1 MCSSHSTTD
10 SQNLDTFSKN
20 VFPKWFL
27 GSVIIV
33 MALLLANVLF
43 GGYLRG
49 HLSTVDAT
57 EAMMSTFQRVY
68 SAEALRG
75 KGAIT
80 HEALMDS
87 LQKEIVEYEKV
98 RNQILQRDIDQLNG
112 YITFW
117 LSVIC
122 AICTILP
129 IVMTIQANINIQKT
143 KEEMM
148 RQMSSETAKWKGEAG
163 DLHKKI
169 HDGVQKMKRFE
180 KLNQQTQLLV
190 TLMGIVDYTN
200 KQRPIQEDKKL
211 IVKMIEEFKETFI
224 QYKRLEKIEGD
235 VSDNVNLRRVLMLLL
250 RDVIYRFEI
259 FFVDIYSRKE
269 IETLKNQL
277 NSSCDATLG
286 DNNQESLAQYDTLI
300 SRVAEVMKAVI
311 DTDIPDLDKSQQRT
325 V

>member
-1 MCSSHSTTD
+1 
-10 SQNLDTFSKN
+10 
-20 VFPKWFL
+20 
-27 GSVIIV
+27 
-33 MALLLANVLF
+33 
-43 GGYLRG
+43 
-49 HLSTVDAT
+49 
-57 EAMMSTFQRVY
+57 
-68 SAEALRG
+68 
-75 KGAIT
+75 
-80 HEALMDS
+80 
-87 LQKEIVEYEKV
+87 
-98 RNQILQRDIDQLNG
+98 
-112 YITFW
+112 
-117 LSVIC
+117 
-122 AICTILP
+122 
-129 IVMTIQANINIQKT
+129 
-143 KEEMM
+143 
-148 RQMSSETAKWKGEAG
+148 
-163 DLHKKI
+163 
-169 HDGVQKMKRFE
+169 MKRFE